1 MSRGALSTS
10 RARWCA
16 LALACVLAATVAG
29 AAAASRLRARE
40 QAKLHLVSS
49 RGEELYETGAA
60 TGTLPGSM
68 RVHMRLGPTFDGTF
82 TIRARGGTITGHGKA
97 KPHAGVVYE
106 SFAGTLVV
114 TGGSGRYRHAHG
126 TASLYGTFDRDNY
139 ALAIHT
145 SGTLRY

>member
-1 MSRGALSTS
+1 VSRAALST
-10 RARWCA
+10 AA
-16 LALACVLAATVAG
+16 LALACVLAFTLAG
-29 AAAASRLRARE
+29 TAAASRLRASDK
-40 QAKLHLVSS
+40 AKLHLVSS
-49 RGEELYETGAA
+49 RAEELYETGTA

-68 RVHMRLGPTFDGTF
+68 RVHMRLGPTFNGTF
-82 TIRARGGTITGHGKA
+82 TIHTRGGSITGHGKA

-126 TASLYGTFDRDNY
+126 TARLYGTFDRDDY